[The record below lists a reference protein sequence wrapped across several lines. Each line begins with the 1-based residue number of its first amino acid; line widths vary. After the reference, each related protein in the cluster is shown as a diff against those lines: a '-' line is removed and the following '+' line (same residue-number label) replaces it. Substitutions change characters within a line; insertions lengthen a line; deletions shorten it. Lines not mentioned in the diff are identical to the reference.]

1 MTTLQSY
8 DRQPS
13 KTDYA
18 SPAQFRFQL
27 FKLPK
32 VEYFCTSVNLPGISL
47 STRLQQ
53 TPLADIP
60 LPGEKLDY
68 SDLELTFLVDENL
81 ENFREIH
88 GWMTGLA
95 FPEDHSE
102 YQTLLNA
109 GQDRFPTT
117 VGTQSKTD
125 PGKVSAPT
133 PMGAAFSDATLH
145 ILTSKN
151 NANIEVRFNDV
162 FPISLSSLNFN
173 QQANDVDYLQA
184 TVGFKYK
191 LYEFALKGAFRTSET
206 VS

>member
-125 PGKVSAPT
+125 PGKVSAPS

-151 NANIEVRFNDV
+151 NANIEARFANV
-162 FPISLSSLNFN
+162 FPKALSGLQFSTQIADVEYLTASVTFGYKNYTF
-173 QQANDVDYLQA
+173 ANKNA
-184 TVGFKYK
+184 SRTTV
-191 LYEFALKGAFRTSET
+191 TT
-206 VS
+206 T

>member
-1 MTTLQSY
+1 MATKKPVKGQITNRNFLQ
-8 DRQPS
+8 P
-13 KTDYA
+13 TG
-18 SPAQFRFQL
+18 FTFQVNRAP
-27 FKLPK
+27 KLA
-32 VEYFCTSVNLPGISL
+32 YFGSSVNLPAL
-47 STRLQQ
+47 NFPEAQMNTYLKH
-53 TPLADIP
+53 IP
-60 LPGEKLDY
+60 LPGTVMDFE
-68 SDLELTFLVDENL
+68 DLTIRFLVDENL

-151 NANIEVRFNDV
+151 NANIEARFANV
-162 FPISLSSLNFN
+162 FPKALSGLQFSTQIADVEYLTASVTFGYKNYTF
-173 QQANDVDYLQA
+173 ANKNA
-184 TVGFKYK
+184 SRTTV
-191 LYEFALKGAFRTSET
+191 TT
-206 VS
+206 T